1 MRIYKKV
8 LSPRSVLVG
17 NPVWTSDHKPG
28 IRVKKP
34 QHNFYDVVSL
44 EEIERQVYEALGIK

>member
-1 MRIYKKV
+1 MRNHKKIH
-8 LSPRSVLVG
+8 SPRGILFG
-17 NPVWTSDHKPG
+17 EADWTSDHKPG
-28 IRVKKP
+28 VRVKKP